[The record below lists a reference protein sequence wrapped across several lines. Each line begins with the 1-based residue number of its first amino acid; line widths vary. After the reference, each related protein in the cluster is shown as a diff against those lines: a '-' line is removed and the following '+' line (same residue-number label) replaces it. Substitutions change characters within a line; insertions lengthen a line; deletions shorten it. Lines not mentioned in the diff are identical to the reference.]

1 MARSVAGTAPR
12 TNRKF
17 LIVAILFG
25 ALTAALFYALTA
37 RTDESTGTSSRSS
50 AGDASVVVAVSA
62 IRQRT
67 RITADMLEVRSVPG
81 DVVAAGAFS
90 SLESVVGKVT
100 RFPIEANQQVV
111 TSAVVDTERPIVGDA
126 LTLVVPDGR
135 RAMSIQ
141 ASQVISAGGLIL
153 PGDYVDL
160 IWGCCAGKLVATSTL
175 LQNVQVA
182 AVAQNIVNSGPVPVS
197 EDGSDNGEAPVQSG
211 DEELKPDAATITLL
225 LTPEESQ
232 KVFLAEQTGTIR
244 AVLRN
249 IGDQNTAPVGAT
261 IYTDIVPIDAINR
274 LPDALK
280 PDGFKPGQQ

>member
-1 MARSVAGTAPR
+1 MARSVAGAAPR

-17 LIVAILFG
+17 LIVAVLFG
-25 ALTAALFYALTA
+25 ALTAALFYSLTA
-37 RTDESTGTSSRSS
+37 RTEQSAGTSTTTS
-50 AGDASVVVAVSA
+50 AGDQSVVVAVSA

-67 RITADMLEVRSVPG
+67 RISADMLEVRSVSANA
-81 DVVAAGAFS
+81 VASGAFS
-90 SLESVVGKVT
+90 SLEGAVGKVT

-111 TSAVVDTERPIVGDA
+111 ASSVVDTERPVTADA
-126 LTLVVPDGR
+126 LTFVVPDGR

-160 IWGCCAGKLVATSTL
+160 IWGCCAGRMVATTTL

-197 EDGSDNGEAPVQSG
+197 EEEDAGGAPLQAG
-211 DEELKPDAATITLL
+211 DEGLTPDAATVTLL
-225 LTPEESQ
+225 LTPEEAQ

-249 IGDQNTAPVGAT
+249 IGDQNTPLVGAS
-261 IYTDIVPIDAINR
+261 IYTDIVPVEAIER
-274 LPDALK
+274 LPEALR
-280 PDGFKPGQQ
+280 PEGFRAGQ